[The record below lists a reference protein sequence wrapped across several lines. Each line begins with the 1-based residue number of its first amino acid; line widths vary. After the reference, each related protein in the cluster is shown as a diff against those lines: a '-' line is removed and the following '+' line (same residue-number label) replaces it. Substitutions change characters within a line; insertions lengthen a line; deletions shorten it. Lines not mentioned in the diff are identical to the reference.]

1 VTTKEL
7 LDREELIAALF
18 ASQLARLA
26 GDDCPERLRDESHL
40 HRLELCRRLTLLRVD
55 ELLAAR
61 DSRSAV
67 ETRYLD
73 GHAALFPEIA
83 NAFERQLRSSQEIAV
98 TAVRLA
104 ELDGLPPAAP
114 ADAEALSGRVTEL
127 VADLVEP
134 AKSTALEK
142 LGEGERALSVATGW
156 LRMKLAPK
164 TSTAGESV
172 AEK

>member
-1 VTTKEL
+1 M
-7 LDREELIAALF
+7 
-18 ASQLARLA
+18 
-26 GDDCPERLRDESHL
+26 
-40 HRLELCRRLTLLRVD
+40 D

-73 GHAALFPEIA
+73 GHAALFPDVA
-83 NAFERQLRSSQEIAV
+83 AAFERQLRSSQEVAV

-114 ADAEALSGRVTEL
+114 ADAEALSGRTMEL

-134 AKSTALEK
+134 AKSETLDKIGEGQQALEI
-142 LGEGERALSVATGW
+142 ATAW
-156 LRMKLAPK
+156 LRARVEPG
-164 TSTAGESV
+164 AVGV
-172 AEK
+172 GG